1 MAQSADVVFY
11 LHAHL
16 PYLLGHGT
24 WPHGSV
30 WLYEAAAGVY
40 LPLIRRLRGLA
51 GRGVPL
57 RLGVGFTPTLVEQ
70 LADPRF
76 EGGLR
81 EYLRGH
87 AAAAADD
94 ARGFEAEGN
103 PHLAGLARV
112 WEAEFQGLLEEF
124 GRLDGGIL
132 GGFRELADGSFLEF
146 SAGAATHGYLPLLGR
161 EDAVERQVRLGLLS
175 HGRHLGGWSGG
186 FWLPECAYRPG
197 REWRRPFTADSPSPR
212 ESTGVHLDAAGVR
225 YTFVDAH
232 LVEARVPEDT
242 PGDPVLLE
250 NYRDSRR
257 QFRTPYPDRSPYGVY
272 TPDGSAFR
280 VLVRDSAANRQV
292 WDGFFGYPGDADYR
306 EFHRR
311 RWPSG
316 LRYWRVTG
324 KDVYVGHKAPY
335 DPEAARMKVRE
346 HAGHYVGVL
355 EELASKAP
363 GGGIV
368 ITLPFDCELFGHWWY
383 EGPEWLSL
391 VLEGVAASE
400 RLTPASPSEI
410 LVRVPA
416 EPVVLREGSW
426 GYDGY
431 HKVWLGEHAR
441 DYWDAVYTAEDR
453 LAAATVKHGDEGRE
467 LARRILAAAARELL
481 LLEASDWPFLIFSH
495 SARDYAHLRYN
506 QHRECFHSLVTALE
520 RLDAGGVP
528 PEAEELLA
536 RREANAPFGWATWE
550 ELR

>member
-1 MAQSADVVFY
+1 MAQYADVVFY

-30 WLYEAAAGVY
+30 WLYEAAAEVY
-40 LPLIRRLRGLA
+40 LPLLRRLRELA

-70 LADPRF
+70 LGDPRF
-76 EGGLR
+76 EGGFR

-94 ARGFEAEGN
+94 ARGFEAEDE

-112 WEAEFQGLLEEF
+112 WEAELRGHLGEFDRLGGDLL
-124 GRLDGGIL
+124 R
-132 GGFRELADGSFLEF
+132 GFRELAGNGFLE
-146 SAGAATHGYLPLLGR
+146 SVAGAATHGYLPLLGR
-161 EDAVERQVRLGLLS
+161 EDAVARQVRLGLLA
-175 HGRHLGGWSGG
+175 HGRHLGGWTGG

-197 REWRRPFTADSPSPR
+197 REWRRPFTSDPPSPR
-212 ESTGVHLDAAGVR
+212 EGTGAHLDAAGVR

-232 LVEARVPEDT
+232 LIEARMPEET
-242 PGDPVLLE
+242 PGDPVLLADYE
-250 NYRDSRR
+250 DSRR

-272 TPDGSAFR
+272 APDSSAFR
-280 VLVRDSAANRQV
+280 VLVRDFSANRQV
-292 WDGFFGYPGDADYR
+292 WDGFIGYPGDVDYR

-335 DPEAARMKVRE
+335 DPEAARARVRE
-346 HAGHYVGVL
+346 HARHYVGVL
-355 EELASKAP
+355 EGLAAKAP
-363 GGGIV
+363 GDRAV
-368 ITLPFDCELFGHWWY
+368 LTLPFDCELFGHWWY
-383 EGPEWLSL
+383 EGPEWLSR
-391 VLEGVAASE
+391 VLEGVAGSE
-400 RLTPASPSEI
+400 RLTPASPSEV
-410 LVRVPA
+410 LERAPA
-416 EPVVLREGSW
+416 GPVVLREGSW

-431 HKVWLGEHAR
+431 HKVWLGDHAR
-441 DYWDAVYTAEDR
+441 DYWDAVYSAEDR
-453 LAAATVKHGDEGRE
+453 LAAAAREHGEEHRE
-467 LARRILAAAARELL
+467 LARRLLAAAARELL
-481 LLEASDWPFLIFSH
+481 LLEASDWPFLIYMH
-495 SARDYAHLRYN
+495 SARDYARVRYN
-506 QHRECFHSLVTALE
+506 QHREFFHALVTALE
-520 RLDAGGVP
+520 RMDGGGVP